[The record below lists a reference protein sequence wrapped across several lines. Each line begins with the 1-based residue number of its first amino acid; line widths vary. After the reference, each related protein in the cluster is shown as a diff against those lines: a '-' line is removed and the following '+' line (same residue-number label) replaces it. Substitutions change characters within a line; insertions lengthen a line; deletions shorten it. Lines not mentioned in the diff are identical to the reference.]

1 MKIFNIRIRRPRFDI
16 KRWILL
22 PLVFAAVLTLWF
34 MPMEGL
40 TVVQQRAMAIF
51 GYAALMWMFEII
63 PAWAT
68 SVSTIVLLL
77 LAVSDKGFVTQSTMT
92 TLTES
97 GKAVTSAYFSEGATV
112 GYKDL
117 MASFADPT
125 IMLFLGGFVLAIA
138 ASKVG
143 LDLYLARVLLKPFG
157 TKPKFV
163 LLGFLILIGVM
174 SMFMSNTATAAM
186 MLAFLAPVIKTLP
199 PDGGGRMSLAMAIPI
214 AANIGGLG
222 TPIGTPPNA
231 IAIGQL
237 AKDGV
242 EIGFGE
248 WMMRMVPVV
257 IVMIVF
263 AWFLLRFL
271 YPFKAEKIEIKIH
284 GEVEKDWRFWLVTVT
299 FLGTILLWM
308 TGELTKLNSNIIALI
323 PFAVFAV
330 TGVFTREDF
339 AKVDWHVLWMV
350 AGGFALGTA
359 LNKTGLASV
368 MVEAV
373 PFSSWSAIGV
383 LVVAGLIGWLLSNFI
398 ANSSAANL
406 LVPILAVVGGQMTD
420 SLSPL
425 GGVTT
430 LLVCVAAS
438 TSFAML
444 FPISTPPNAIACSTG
459 LIKTNE
465 MMKVGLII
473 GMVGI
478 ALSYGILLIF
488 PF

>member
-1 MKIFNIRIRRPRFDI
+1 MFKLDVKKHVLAP
-16 KRWILL
+16 
-22 PLVFAAVLTLWF
+22 LTLLVVLLLWF
-34 MPMEGL
+34 APASFFGIEGL
-40 TVVQQRAMAIF
+40 TVVQQRTIAIF
-51 GYAALMWMFEII
+51 AYAALLWMFEII

-77 LAVSDKGFVTQSTMT
+77 LAVSNKGFTKPEMGELVNFK
-92 TLTES
+92 EI
-97 GKAVTSAYFSEGATV
+97 
-112 GYKDL
+112 
-117 MASFADPT
+117 MAAFADPI

-143 LDLYLARVLLKPFG
+143 LDVYLARILLKPFG

-163 LLGFLILIGVM
+163 LLGFLVLISVM

-186 MLAFLAPVIKTLP
+186 MLAFLAPVLKTLP
-199 PDGGGRMSLAMAIPI
+199 ENGGGRVCLALSIPI

-237 AKDGV
+237 ASSGID
-242 EIGFGE
+242 IGFGS
-248 WMMRMVPVV
+248 WMLRFVPVV
-257 IVMIVF
+257 AIMILF
-263 AWFLLRFL
+263 SWWLLQFLF
-271 YPFKAEKIEIKIH
+271 PFKAEKIEIVID
-284 GEVEKDWRFWLVTVT
+284 GESKKDWRFWTVTIT

-308 TGELTKLNSNIIALI
+308 TGELTKLNSNVVALI

-330 TGVFTREDF
+330 TGIFTRDDF
-339 AKVDWHVLWMV
+339 AKIDWHVLWMV

-359 LNKTGLASV
+359 LNKTGLASAL
-368 MVEAV
+368 VEAI
-373 PFSSWSAIGV
+373 PFGSWSAIAV
-383 LVVAGLIGWLLSNFI
+383 LIIAGLLGWLLSNFI

-406 LVPILAVVGGQMTD
+406 LVPILAVVGTAMADNLAGM
-420 SLSPL
+420 
-425 GGVTT
+425 GGLTT

-444 FPISTPPNAIACSTG
+444 FPISTPPNAIASSTG
-459 LIKTNE
+459 MIKTHD
-465 MMKVGLII
+465 MTVVGLIVGLLGI
-473 GMVGI
+473 GV
-478 ALSYGILLIF
+478 SYAVMLLF

>member
-1 MKIFNIRIRRPRFDI
+1 MGKFNI
-16 KRWILL
+16 KNHVLL
-22 PLVFAAVLTLWF
+22 PLTILAVLYMWF
-34 MPMEGL
+34 APAEMFGIEGL
-40 TVVQQRAMAIF
+40 TVIQQRTIAIF
-51 GYAALMWMFEII
+51 VYAALMWMFEII

-68 SVSTIVLLL
+68 SVSTIVFLL
-77 LAVSDKGFVTQSTMT
+77 LAVSNKGF
-92 TLTES
+92 
-97 GKAVTSAYFSEGATV
+97 ATAEQGSMV
-112 GYKDL
+112 NFKEL
-117 MASFADPT
+117 MASFADPV

-163 LLGFLILIGVM
+163 LLGFLVLISVM

-186 MLAFLAPVIKTLP
+186 MLAFLAPVLKTLP
-199 PDGGGRMSLAMAIPI
+199 EGGGGRVSLAMAIPI

-237 AKDGV
+237 AALDIN
-242 EIGFGE
+242 IGFGA
-248 WMMRMVPVV
+248 WMLRMVPVV
-257 IVMIVF
+257 IIMIIF
-263 AWFLLRFL
+263 SWYLLRFL
-271 YPFKAEKIEIKIH
+271 FPFKADKVEIVIE
-284 GEVEKDWRFWLVTVT
+284 GESKKDWHFWVVTIT

-308 TGELTKLNSNIIALI
+308 TGEITKLNSNVVALI

-330 TGVFTREDF
+330 LGVFKRDDF
-339 AKVDWHVLWMV
+339 AKIDWHVLWMV

-359 LNKTGLASV
+359 LNKTGLAAAL
-368 MVEAV
+368 VESI
-373 PFSSWSAIGV
+373 PFGSWSAVVV
-383 LVVAGLIGWLLSNFI
+383 LIIAGLLGWLLSNFI

-406 LVPILAVVGGQMTD
+406 LVPILAVVGAAMP
-420 SLSPL
+420 SLDAF
-425 GGVTT
+425 GGMTT

-438 TSFAML
+438 TSFAMM

-459 LIKTNE
+459 LIKTPD
-465 MMKVGLII
+465 MMKVGLIVGI
-473 GMVGI
+473 TGI
-478 ALSYGILLIF
+478 ALAYAVILMF

>member
-1 MKIFNIRIRRPRFDI
+1 MFKLDVKKHVLAPLT
-16 KRWILL
+16 LL
-22 PLVFAAVLTLWF
+22 AVLLLWF
-34 MPMEGL
+34 APASFFGIEGL
-40 TVVQQRAMAIF
+40 TVVQQRTIAIF
-51 GYAALMWMFEII
+51 AYAALLWMFEII

-77 LAVSDKGFVTQSTMT
+77 LTISNKGFTKPEMGELVSFK
-92 TLTES
+92 EI
-97 GKAVTSAYFSEGATV
+97 
-112 GYKDL
+112 
-117 MASFADPT
+117 MAAFADPI

-143 LDLYLARVLLKPFG
+143 LDVYLARILLKPFG

-163 LLGFLILIGVM
+163 LLGFLVLISVM

-186 MLAFLAPVIKTLP
+186 MLAFLAPVLKTLP
-199 PDGGGRMSLAMAIPI
+199 ENGGGRVCLALSIPI

-237 AKDGV
+237 ASSGID
-242 EIGFGE
+242 IGFGS
-248 WMMRMVPVV
+248 WMLRFVPVV
-257 IVMIVF
+257 AIMILF
-263 AWFLLRFL
+263 SWWLLQFLF
-271 YPFKAEKIEIKIH
+271 PFKAEKIEIVID
-284 GEVEKDWRFWLVTVT
+284 GESKKDWRFWTVTIT

-308 TGELTKLNSNIIALI
+308 TGELTKLNSNVVALI

-330 TGVFTREDF
+330 TGIFTRDDF
-339 AKVDWHVLWMV
+339 AKIDWHVLWMV

-359 LNKTGLASV
+359 LNKTGLASAL
-368 MVEAV
+368 VEAI
-373 PFSSWSAIGV
+373 PFGSWSAIAV
-383 LVVAGLIGWLLSNFI
+383 LIIAGLLGWLLSNFI

-406 LVPILAVVGGQMTD
+406 LVPILAVVGTAMADNLAGM
-420 SLSPL
+420 
-425 GGVTT
+425 GGLTT

-444 FPISTPPNAIACSTG
+444 FPISTPPNAIASSTG
-459 LIKTNE
+459 MIKTHD
-465 MMKVGLII
+465 MTVVGLIVGLLGI
-473 GMVGI
+473 GV
-478 ALSYGILLIF
+478 SYAVMLLF

>member
-1 MKIFNIRIRRPRFDI
+1 M
-16 KRWILL
+16 W
-22 PLVFAAVLTLWF
+22 FAPASMF
-34 MPMEGL
+34 HIDGL
-40 TVVQQRAMAIF
+40 TVVQQRTIAIF
-51 GYAALMWMFEII
+51 CYAALMWMFEII

-77 LAVSDKGFVTQSTMT
+77 LAVSNKGFAKPEMGSLVNFK
-92 TLTES
+92 E
-97 GKAVTSAYFSEGATV
+97 
-112 GYKDL
+112 L
-117 MASFADPT
+117 MASFADPI

-143 LDLYLARVLLKPFG
+143 LDVYLARILLKPFG
-157 TKPKFV
+157 TNPKWV
-163 LLGFLILIGVM
+163 LLGFLTLISVM

-186 MLAFLAPVIKTLP
+186 MLAFLAPVLKTLP
-199 PDGGGRMSLAMAIPI
+199 ADGGGRVSLAMAIPI

-237 AKDGV
+237 ASSGV
-242 EIGFGE
+242 EIGFAA
-248 WMMRMVPVV
+248 WMLRFVPVV
-257 IVMIVF
+257 IFMIVF
-263 AWFLLRFL
+263 AWWLLMRL
-271 YPFKAEKIEIKIH
+271 YPFKASKIEINIA
-284 GEVEKDWRFWLVTVT
+284 GDYEKDWRFWTVTVT

-308 TGELTKLNSNIIALI
+308 TGEITKLNSNVVALI

-330 TGVFTREDF
+330 VGIFTREDF
-339 AKVDWHVLWMV
+339 AKIDWHVLWMV

-359 LNKTGLASV
+359 LNKTGLAAAL
-368 MVEAV
+368 VEAI
-373 PFSSWSAIGV
+373 PFASWSAIAV
-383 LVVAGLIGWLLSNFI
+383 LVIAGLLGWILSNFI

-406 LVPILAVVGGQMTD
+406 LVPILAVVGSAMSENLAGF
-420 SLSPL
+420 

-465 MMKVGLII
+465 MMKVGLIV
-473 GMVGI
+473 GLLGI
-478 ALSYGILLIF
+478 AVSYGVLFLF

>member
-1 MKIFNIRIRRPRFDI
+1 MGKFNI
-16 KRWILL
+16 KNHVLL
-22 PLVFAAVLTLWF
+22 PLTILAVICLWF
-34 MPMEGL
+34 APADFFGIEGL
-40 TVVQQRAMAIF
+40 TVIQQRTIAIF
-51 GYAALMWMFEII
+51 CYAALMWMFEII

-77 LAVSDKGFVTQSTMT
+77 LAVSNKGF
-92 TLTES
+92 
-97 GKAVTSAYFSEGATV
+97 ATAEQGSMV
-112 GYKDL
+112 NFKEL
-117 MASFADPT
+117 MAAFADPV

-163 LLGFLILIGVM
+163 LLGFLVLISVM

-186 MLAFLAPVIKTLP
+186 MLAFLAPVLKTLP
-199 PDGGGRMSLAMAIPI
+199 EGGGGRVSLAMAIPI

-237 AKDGV
+237 AALDV
-242 EIGFGE
+242 NIGFGA
-248 WMMRMVPVV
+248 WMLRFVPVV
-257 IVMIVF
+257 IIMIIF
-263 AWFLLRFL
+263 AWYLLRFL
-271 YPFKAEKIEIKIH
+271 FPFKADKIEIVIEGDSK
-284 GEVEKDWRFWLVTVT
+284 KDWQFWVVTIT
-299 FLGTILLWM
+299 FVSTILLWM
-308 TGELTKLNSNIIALI
+308 TGEITKLNSNVVALI

-330 TGVFTREDF
+330 LGVFKRDDF
-339 AKVDWHVLWMV
+339 AKIDWHVLWMV

-359 LNKTGLASV
+359 LNKTGLAAAL
-368 MVEAV
+368 VEAI
-373 PFSSWSAIGV
+373 PFASWSAVVV
-383 LVVAGLIGWLLSNFI
+383 LIIAGMLGWLLSNFI

-406 LVPILAVVGGQMTD
+406 LVPILAVVGAAMP
-420 SLSPL
+420 SLDAF
-425 GGVTT
+425 GGITT

-438 TSFAML
+438 TSFAMM

-459 LIKTNE
+459 LIKTPD
-465 MMKVGLII
+465 MMKVGLIVGI
-473 GMVGI
+473 TGI
-478 ALSYGILLIF
+478 ALSYAVMLLF

>member
-1 MKIFNIRIRRPRFDI
+1 MNKFDV
-16 KRWILL
+16 KKHILA
-22 PLVFAAVLTLWF
+22 PLTILAVLFLWF
-34 MPMEGL
+34 APASFFGIDGL
-40 TVVQQRAMAIF
+40 TVVQQRTIAIF
-51 GYAALMWMFEII
+51 AYAALLWMFEII

-77 LAVSDKGFVTQSTMT
+77 LTISNKGFT
-92 TLTES
+92 TPEM
-97 GKAVTSAYFSEGATV
+97 G
-112 GYKDL
+112 DL
-117 MASFADPT
+117 VSFKEIMAAFADPI

-143 LDLYLARVLLKPFG
+143 LDVYLARILLKPFG

-163 LLGFLILIGVM
+163 LLGFLVLISVM

-186 MLAFLAPVIKTLP
+186 MLAFLAPVLKTLP
-199 PDGGGRMSLAMAIPI
+199 ENGGGRVCLALSIPI

-237 AKDGV
+237 ASSGID
-242 EIGFGE
+242 IGFGS
-248 WMMRMVPVV
+248 WMLRFVPVV
-257 IVMIVF
+257 AIMILF
-263 AWFLLRFL
+263 SWWLLQVLF
-271 YPFKAEKIEIKIH
+271 PFKAEKIEIVID
-284 GEVEKDWRFWLVTVT
+284 GECKKDWKFWTVTVT

-308 TGELTKLNSNIIALI
+308 TGELTKLNSNVVALI

-330 TGVFTREDF
+330 TGIFTRDDF

-359 LNKTGLASV
+359 LNKTGLASAL
-368 MVEAV
+368 VEAI
-373 PFSSWSAIGV
+373 PFGSWSAIAV
-383 LVVAGLIGWLLSNFI
+383 LVIAGLLGWLLSNFI

-406 LVPILAVVGGQMTD
+406 LVPILAVVGTAMADNLAGM
-420 SLSPL
+420 
-425 GGVTT
+425 GGLTT

-444 FPISTPPNAIACSTG
+444 FPISTPPNAIASSTG
-459 LIKTNE
+459 MIKTHD
-465 MMKVGLII
+465 MTVVGLIVGLLGI
-473 GMVGI
+473 GV
-478 ALSYGILLIF
+478 SYAVMLLF